1 MRTSKRKVKTSI
13 SPFCNLC
20 EENGEQGNRSK
31 SLRTREASC
40 ELKPDIRCEDQGR
53 QSSQNAVMHP
63 EGLWITSD
71 KCSLEA
77 TRQVFHPQ
85 LMKLLKPPK
94 QGLGARGVLGSCQNQ
109 KLRSQFQRSKRALT
123 LRSLKKL
130 CPNSL
135 PTRPTPCS
143 AQTAHLTLRREEA
156 DRRPH
161 LF

>member
-53 QSSQNAVMHP
+53 QSSQNAVMHT

-85 LMKLLKPPK
+85 LMKLLKPPYWK
-94 QGLGARGVLGSCQNQ
+94 GLRPLGTSTRNGYGNPGLFLINGSDRGSNHDGSRVSVTAQHE
-109 KLRSQFQRSKRALT
+109 
-123 LRSLKKL
+123 
-130 CPNSL
+130 
-135 PTRPTPCS
+135 PTYANPWVRTKVMS
-143 AQTAHLTLRREEA
+143 ERHK
-156 DRRPH
+156 
-161 LF
+161 